1 MYFVQQNSAHTRGAY
16 YTMRYV
22 IVTGTSQGLGEA
34 IAAQLLEENTT
45 IISIS
50 RRENKELTKLAQQY
64 NSNCVFHSLDLQ
76 DVHNLET
83 NFNEIISSIQ
93 KDTVSSIHLINNAGT
108 LAPMKPIEKAESELL
123 ITNVQINLLA
133 PMILTSTFMKHTKDW
148 KVDKRVINISSGA
161 GKNPYF
167 GWGAYC
173 TTKAGVNMFTQC
185 VATEEAEKEYPVK
198 IVSFAPG
205 VVDTSM
211 QAQIRETNK
220 EDFINLDRFI
230 ALKEEGKL
238 LSPEYVAKA
247 IRNLLET
254 ENFPQGEVI
263 RIDE

>member
-1 MYFVQQNSAHTRGAY
+1 MYFVQQNSAYTRGAY

-34 IAAQLLEENTT
+34 IAAQLLEENTS

-93 KDTVSSIHLINNAGT
+93 EDTVSSIHLINNAGT
-108 LAPMKPIEKAESELL
+108 LAPMKPIEKAESEQF
-123 ITNVQINLLA
+123 ITNVHINLLA
-133 PMILTSTFMKHTKDW
+133 PMILTSTFMKHTKEW

-230 ALKEEGKL
+230 ALKKEGKL

-247 IRNLLET
+247 IRSLLET

>member
-1 MYFVQQNSAHTRGAY
+1 
-16 YTMRYV
+16 MRYV

-34 IAAQLLEENTT
+34 IAVQLLEENTT
-45 IISIS
+45 VISIS
-50 RRENKELTKLAQQY
+50 RRENKKLTKIAVQN
-64 NSNCVFHSLDLQ
+64 NSNCIFHSIDLQ

-83 NFNEIISSIQ
+83 HFNEAFSSIQ
-93 KDTVSSIHLINNAGT
+93 KDNVSSIHLINNAGT
-108 LAPMKPIEKAESELL
+108 VAPIKPIEKSESEQF
-123 ITNVQINLLA
+123 ITNVHINLIA
-133 PMILTSTFMKHTKDW
+133 PMILTSTFMKQTKDW
-148 KVDKRVINISSGA
+148 KLDKRIINISSGA

-185 VATEEAEKEYPVK
+185 VATEEVEKEYPVK
-198 IVSFAPG
+198 TVAFAPG
-205 VVDTSM
+205 VVDTNM

-220 EDFINLDRFI
+220 EDFINLERFT

-247 IRNLLET
+247 IRNLLEN
-254 ENFPQGEVI
+254 EDFPQGEVI

>member
-34 IAAQLLEENTT
+34 IAAQLLEENTS

-50 RRENKELTKLAQQY
+50 RRENKELTKLAEQY
-64 NSNCVFHSLDLQ
+64 NSNCIFHSLDLQ

-83 NFNEIISSIQ
+83 NFNEIISSIPE
-93 KDTVSSIHLINNAGT
+93 DTVSSIHLINNAGT

-133 PMILTSTFMKHTKDW
+133 PMILTSTFMKHTQDW

-173 TTKAGVNMFTQC
+173 TTKSGVNMFTQC

-198 IVSFAPG
+198 IVAFAPG
-205 VVDTSM
+205 VVNTSM

-220 EDFINLDRFI
+220 EDFIHLDRFI
-230 ALKEEGKL
+230 TLKEEGKL

-247 IRNLLET
+247 IRSLLET

>member
-1 MYFVQQNSAHTRGAY
+1 
-16 YTMRYV
+16 MRYV

-34 IAAQLLEENTT
+34 IAAQLLEENTS

-50 RRENKELTKLAQQY
+50 RKENKELTKLAEQY

-83 NFNEIISSIQ
+83 KFNKILSSIQ
-93 KDTVSSIHLINNAGT
+93 EDTVSSIHLINNAGT
-108 LAPMKPIEKAESELL
+108 LAPMKPIEKAESEQF

-133 PMILTSTFMKHTKDW
+133 PMILTSTFMKHTKGW

-173 TTKAGVNMFTQC
+173 TTKADVNMFTQC
-185 VATEEAEKEYPVK
+185 VATEEVEKEYPVK
-198 IVSFAPG
+198 IVAFAPG

-211 QAQIRETNK
+211 QAQIRDTNK

-247 IRNLLET
+247 IRSLLET

>member
-34 IAAQLLEENTT
+34 IAAQLLEENTS

-50 RRENKELTKLAQQY
+50 RRENKELTKLAEQY
-64 NSNCVFHSLDLQ
+64 NSNCIFHSLDLQ

-83 NFNEIISSIQ
+83 NFNEIISSIPE
-93 KDTVSSIHLINNAGT
+93 DTVSSIHLINNAGT

-148 KVDKRVINISSGA
+148 KIDKRVINISSGA

-173 TTKAGVNMFTQC
+173 TAKAGVNMFTQC
-185 VATEEAEKEYPVK
+185 VATEETEKEYPVK
-198 IVSFAPG
+198 IVAFAPG

-220 EDFINLDRFI
+220 EDFIHLDRFI
-230 ALKEEGKL
+230 TLKEEGKL

-247 IRNLLET
+247 IRSLLET

>member
-1 MYFVQQNSAHTRGAY
+1 
-16 YTMRYV
+16 MRYV
-22 IVTGTSQGLGEA
+22 IITGTSQGLGEA
-34 IAAQLLEENTT
+34 IAAQLLEKNTT

-50 RRENKELTKLAQQY
+50 RRENKELAKLAKQK
-64 NSNCVFHSLDLQ
+64 NSHCIFHSLDLQ

-83 NFNEIISSIQ
+83 HFNEIFSSIK

-108 LAPMKPIEKAESELL
+108 VAPMKPIEKSESELL
-123 ITNVQINLLA
+123 ITNVHINLLA
-133 PMILTSTFMKHTKDW
+133 PMILTSTFMKHTKNW
-148 KVDKRVINISSGA
+148 KVEKRVINISSGA

-185 VATEEAEKEYPVK
+185 VATEEVEREFPVK
-198 IVSFAPG
+198 IVAFAPG
-205 VVDTSM
+205 VVDTNM
-211 QAQIRETNK
+211 QKQIRGANK
-220 EDFINLDRFI
+220 EDFTNLDRFT
-230 ALKEEGKL
+230 ALKAEGKL

-254 ENFPQGEVI
+254 KDFPQGEVI

>member
-22 IVTGTSQGLGEA
+22 IVTGTSQGLGKA
-34 IAAQLLEENTT
+34 IAAQLLEENTS

-50 RRENKELTKLAQQY
+50 RRENKELTKLAEQY
-64 NSNCVFHSLDLQ
+64 NSNCIFHSLDLQ

-83 NFNEIISSIQ
+83 NFNEIISSIPE
-93 KDTVSSIHLINNAGT
+93 DTVSSIHLINNAGT

-148 KVDKRVINISSGA
+148 KIDKRVINISSGA

-198 IVSFAPG
+198 IVAFAPG

-220 EDFINLDRFI
+220 EDFIHLDRFI
-230 ALKEEGKL
+230 TLKEEGKL

-247 IRNLLET
+247 IRSLLET

>member
-1 MYFVQQNSAHTRGAY
+1 
-16 YTMRYV
+16 MRYV
-22 IVTGTSQGLGEA
+22 IITGTSQGLGEA

-50 RRENKELTKLAQQY
+50 RRENKELTKLTKQK
-64 NSNCVFHSLDLQ
+64 NSHCIFHSVDLQ

-83 NFNEIISSIQ
+83 HFNEIFSSIK

-108 LAPMKPIEKAESELL
+108 VAPMKPIEKSESELL
-123 ITNVQINLLA
+123 ITNVHINLLA
-133 PMILTSTFMKHTKDW
+133 PMILTSTFMKHTKNW
-148 KVDKRVINISSGA
+148 KVEKRVINISSGA

-185 VATEEAEKEYPVK
+185 VATEEAEREFPIK
-198 IVSFAPG
+198 IVAFAPG
-205 VVDTSM
+205 VVDTNM
-211 QAQIRETNK
+211 QKQIRGANK
-220 EDFINLDRFI
+220 EDFTNLDRFT
-230 ALKEEGKL
+230 ALKAEGKL

-254 ENFPQGEVI
+254 KDFPQGEVI

>member
-1 MYFVQQNSAHTRGAY
+1 
-16 YTMRYV
+16 MRYV

-34 IAAQLLEENTT
+34 IAAQLLEENTS

-50 RRENKELTKLAQQY
+50 RRENKELTKLAEQK
-64 NSNCVFHSLDLQ
+64 NSTCIFYSVDLQ

-83 NFNEIISSIQ
+83 RFSEVFSSIEED
-93 KDTVSSIHLINNAGT
+93 KVSSIHLINNAGT
-108 LAPMKPIEKAESELL
+108 VAPMNPIEKAESELL
-123 ITNVQINLLA
+123 IMNVQINLIA
-133 PMILTSTFMKHTKDW
+133 PMILTSTFMKQTKDW

-161 GKNPYF
+161 GKNPSF

-185 VATEEAEKEYPVK
+185 VATEEVEKEYPVK
-198 IVSFAPG
+198 TVAFAPG
-205 VVDTSM
+205 VVDTNM

-220 EDFINLDRFI
+220 EDFINLERFI

>member
-1 MYFVQQNSAHTRGAY
+1 
-16 YTMRYV
+16 MRYV

-34 IAAQLLEENTT
+34 IAVQLLEENTT
-45 IISIS
+45 VISIS
-50 RRENKELTKLAQQY
+50 RRENKQLAKLAEQ
-64 NSNCVFHSLDLQ
+64 NDSNCIFHSIDLQ

-83 NFNEIISSIQ
+83 HFNEVFSSIQ
-93 KDTVSSIHLINNAGT
+93 KENVSSIHLINNAGT
-108 LAPMKPIEKAESELL
+108 LAPMKPIEKSESEQF
-123 ITNVQINLLA
+123 ITNVHINLIA

-148 KVDKRVINISSGA
+148 KVEKRIINISSGA

-185 VATEEAEKEYPVK
+185 VATEEVEKEYPVK
-198 IVSFAPG
+198 TVAFAPG
-205 VVDTSM
+205 VVDTNM

-220 EDFINLDRFI
+220 EDFINLDRFT